1 MTKQKLYCRDYYPRV
16 YKPNRS
22 VNVLQKSMDPLKW
35 PCIKLCGY
43 ASVHGERVHNF
54 YWCIKRLAQ
63 TLLLAA
69 ATMVKH
75 FQLNQST
82 IPKSDVGCLPPARA
96 PHPQSISFPCEA
108 MIIFTSWSSYCS
120 LPRTHPQFRSLPN
133 ASKSLTVDPPWHR
146 PYLLQA
152 LQTSH
157 GLQAHTWTHIPTG
170 RPIFSPTYAH
180 NTHSDVRLP
189 YTPWLYIQR
198 DTYEPSRSVNTLSRL
213 DSHNKSS
220 P

>member
-1 MTKQKLYCRDYYPRV
+1 M
-16 YKPNRS
+16 
-22 VNVLQKSMDPLKW
+22 
-35 PCIKLCGY
+35 G
-43 ASVHGERVHNF
+43 VHLSGERVHNF

-63 TLLLAA
+63 TWLLAA

-82 IPKSDVGCLPPARA
+82 IPKFDVDCLPPARA

-120 LPRTHPQFRSLPN
+120 LPRTRPQFRSLPN

-152 LQTSH
+152 LQTSQASRYTH
-157 GLQAHTWTHIPTG
+157 EHTLQQAGPS
-170 RPIFSPTYAH
+170 SPPLMLITR
-180 NTHSDVRLP
+180 TDVRLP
-189 YTPWLYIQR
+189 YTPWPCIQR
-198 DTYEPSRSVNTLSRL
+198 DTYEPSRSVNTLSHF